1 MTQNHIDY
9 RCAARCGSLSATA
22 ATQNP
27 LLTRKPNGGG
37 ETTPPLR
44 ALRAVAETA
53 TRNAKTSTIS
63 NVAALRVVATP
74 KGVRVDVP

>member
-1 MTQNHIDY
+1 MTRNHIDY
-9 RCAARCGSLSATA
+9 RCATRCGSISATA
-22 ATQNP
+22 ATQSP

-37 ETTPPLR
+37 ETPPPLR
-44 ALRAVAETA
+44 ALRGVAEITIS
-53 TRNAKTSTIS
+53 NAKTSMIS